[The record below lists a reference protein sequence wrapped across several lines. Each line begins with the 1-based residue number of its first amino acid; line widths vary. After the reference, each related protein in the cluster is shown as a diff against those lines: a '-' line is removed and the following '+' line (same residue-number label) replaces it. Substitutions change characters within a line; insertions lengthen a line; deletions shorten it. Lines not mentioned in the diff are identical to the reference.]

1 MSDVRRLLALILLI
15 SGVAAKPES
24 TGSLKPVTNSSSN
37 VKVKTKKVEM
47 ADFKNETRLDTN
59 TTDNVEGLT
68 NESSAEISSVVNLTA
83 DPLVFQPALTRKLTI
98 RCSVLN
104 TSVTPVMKDNP
115 GGKNEILN
123 QKKASMMSSQDDVT
137 NLLSIVI
144 TKVNDGTGKNEV
156 AARVAGC
163 LAADVEVNVLG
174 QVEIEGNTEGSPVA
188 GEAGYLQL
196 TWDRPLGNSAGA
208 YTCEVSALNAN
219 KHSIS
224 LNTTVR
230 VQAEQPSIS
239 YLSMYISQHDRHIE
253 SLTKRTLELEQENKN
268 LNTLLQFSNSNLSA
282 DLTAFKDKINEQKL
296 SEIQIGN
303 ITCREGNKSIRF
315 KRPFKTVPTV
325 TTFMS
330 DLSFSLS
337 YHKQSTKLT
346 ASNVVKT
353 GFTAECSVNGDTSAT
368 HVWLAM
374 AP

>member
-1 MSDVRRLLALILLI
+1 MKGIFNCVIF
-15 SGVAAKPES
+15 VAACIVAGLGPS
-24 TGSLKPVTNSSSN
+24 DATNSS
-37 VKVKTKKVEM
+37 M
-47 ADFKNETRLDTN
+47 
-59 TTDNVEGLT
+59 
-68 NESSAEISSVVNLTA
+68 NLTA
-83 DPLVFQPALTRKLTI
+83 DPLVIQPALTRKLTI

-104 TSVTPVMKDNP
+104 TSVTPVMKDNL
-115 GGKNEILN
+115 GGKSEILN
-123 QKKASMMSSQDDVT
+123 QKKISLTSSQDDVT

-188 GEAGYLQL
+188 GEVGYLQL

-239 YLSMYISQHDRHIE
+239 YMSMYISQHDRHIE

-268 LNTLLQFSNSNLSA
+268 LHTQLHLFQSNVSA
-282 DLTAFKDKINEQKL
+282 DSLETKTRLKSLEENRMQRGESNCSSQ
-296 SEIQIGN
+296 EISFEIPYQTI
-303 ITCREGNKSIRF
+303 
-315 KRPFKTVPTV
+315 PTV
-325 TTFMS
+325 IAS
-330 DLSFSLS
+330 LKSFRIRNAQNYYLNSFVGVEVTEV
-337 YHKQSTKLT
+337 K
-346 ASNVVKT
+346 KT
-353 GFTAECSVNGDTSAT
+353 GFYANCTFGDYMSAEFI
-368 HVWLAM
+368 WLAI
-374 AP
+374 P